1 MGEKRSNTTG
11 SNFHNNF
18 DPQPTNSQDA
28 NCQMSQ
34 KPLQASGELH
44 QVNKSIRCIK
54 ACLIGMTAL
63 IILILALTI
72 FALAFPKFIAIYC
85 EESGDKISLM
95 ANLSMKC
102 HNGGSLVTITGGLIF
117 KFLFTGGQGQKS
129 QRGVRSHFLRGV

>member
-44 QVNKSIRCIK
+44 QVNKSIRRIK
-54 ACLIGMTAL
+54 ACLIGMIVQL
-63 IILILALTI
+63 
-72 FALAFPKFIAIYC
+72 AIY
-85 EESGDKISLM
+85 M
-95 ANLSMKC
+95 ASVIMGTLTLK
-102 HNGGSLVTITGGLIF
+102 NGFYAYT
-117 KFLFTGGQGQKS
+117 
-129 QRGVRSHFLRGV
+129 HD